1 MVDEI
6 AAEFEVN
13 RLVNAQLEFHTLV
26 RIVVEKTLHSSLWPR
41 LIEGHFASESASALF
56 KRLQTLHQ
64 AGRDWPSLST
74 LALDPALPPAA
85 QAQLETVL
93 ARVDGGRPLARS
105 RLTLENG
112 KEVDIDKTSDF
123 EGHVFDLLESYRITR
138 TAAEHFVS
146 TINEIA
152 DGETFD
158 PFRGPE
164 IVERAASEVLAIRGR
179 ESVSDVLLQFGHQTT
194 GKDDLKRQQELSRLF
209 DTERPVFKTGFEDYD
224 TRAGGFQPGEIV
236 LVGAPTGN
244 GKTAFMLTL
253 LTQMSRLGTSCA
265 MLQLELSLMQI
276 NERLSSALADVPSE
290 VLRAGRSDPKI
301 EKRVRDAWAEFHSDL
316 DAVGARASV
325 YAPSTQT
332 VQGCEQVFKQYPY
345 KVWFIDYVS
354 LIEKTGLD
362 GWEKLSEI
370 VKEFKSIAKKYGI
383 VIVMAVQVNWNPD
396 DGEFDIRYAKAMKEH
411 ADVVLVWAMTKED
424 KEAGSVY
431 IRHLKARQYD
441 CFDFQLRPNLK
452 FCRFENMMAESKPKQ
467 RRLGKRSSEKDR
479 VDEAVETFQKKS
491 KPLQDEAA
499 PAIVVPE
506 RPRLFLAVDN
516 TDDEFDD

>member
-1 MVDEI
+1 MADEI

-26 RIVVEKTLHSSLWPR
+26 RVVVEKTLHSSLWPR
-41 LIEGHFASESASALF
+41 LVEEHFASESANALF
-56 KRLQTLHQ
+56 KRLQSLHQ
-64 AGRDWPSLST
+64 AGRDWPSLAT

-93 ARVDGGRPLARS
+93 ARVDGGKSLTRS

-112 KEVDIDKTSDF
+112 QEVDIDKTSDF

-138 TAAEHFVS
+138 TAAEHFVN

-179 ESVSDVLLQFGHQTT
+179 ESISDVMLQFGHQTT
-194 GKDDLKRQQELSRLF
+194 DKDSIKRQQELSRLF
-209 DTERPVFKTGFEDYD
+209 DADRPVFKTGFEDYD
-224 TRAGGFQPGEIV
+224 ARAGGFQPGEIV
-236 LVGAPTGN
+236 LVGAPTGH

-253 LTQMSRLGTSCA
+253 LTQMSRLGASCA
-265 MLQLELSLMQI
+265 MLQLELSLLQV
-276 NERLSSALADVPSE
+276 NERLASLLADVPSD
-290 VLRAGRSDPKI
+290 VVRAGKTDAKL
-301 EKRVRDAWAEFHSDL
+301 EKRIRDAWEEFHSDL
-316 DAVGARASV
+316 ANAGARASV

-332 VQGCEQVFKQYPY
+332 VQGCEQVFKQYPF

-354 LIEKTGLD
+354 MMEMAGLD

-370 VKEFKSIAKKYGI
+370 VKAFKALAKKYGI
-383 VIVMAVQVNWNPD
+383 TIVMAVQVNWNPD

-452 FCRFENMMAESKPKQ
+452 FCRFENMVAAPKPKQ
-467 RRLGKRSSEKDR
+467 RRLGKRSSEKDA
-479 VDEAVETFQKKS
+479 VDEAVETFKKKD
-491 KPLQDEAA
+491 KPLPDGNP

-506 RPRLFLAVDN
+506 RPRLYLASSRD
-516 TDDEFDD
+516 DDEI

>member
-1 MVDEI
+1 VVDEI
-6 AAEFEVN
+6 AAEFEIT

-26 RIVVEKTLHSSLWPR
+26 RVVVEKALHSSLWPR
-41 LIEGHFASESASALF
+41 LTSDHFASESAGALF
-56 KRLQTLHQ
+56 KRLQNLHQ
-64 AGRDWPSLST
+64 AGRDWPSLAT

-93 ARVDGGRPLARS
+93 ARVDSGKPLTRS

-112 KEVDIDKTSDF
+112 QEVDIDKTSDLD
-123 EGHVFDLLESYRITR
+123 GHVFDLLESYRITR
-138 TAAEHFVS
+138 TAAEHFVN

-152 DGETFD
+152 DGDTFD

-179 ESVSDVLLQFGHQTT
+179 ESISDVLLQFGHQTT
-194 GKDDLKRQQELSRLF
+194 DKDEAKRQQELDRLF
-209 DTERPVFKTGFEDYD
+209 DTNRPVFKTGFEEYD
-224 TRAGGFQPGEIV
+224 ERAGGFQPGEIV

-244 GKTAFMLTL
+244 GKTAFMLSL

-265 MLQLELSLMQI
+265 MLQLELPLLQI
-276 NERLSSALADVPSE
+276 NERLGSSLADVPSE
-290 VLRAGRSDPKI
+290 TLRAGRSDAKI
-301 EKRVRDAWAEFHSDL
+301 EKRIRDAWADFHADL
-316 DAVGARASV
+316 QAVNARASV

-332 VQGCEQVFKQYPY
+332 VQGCEQVFKQYPF
-345 KVWFIDYVS
+345 KVWFVDYVS

-370 VKEFKSIAKKYGI
+370 VKEFKALAKKYGI
-383 VIVMAVQVNWNPD
+383 TIVLAVQVNWNPD

-411 ADVVLVWAMTKED
+411 ADVILVWALTKED

-452 FCRFENMMAESKPKQ
+452 FCRFENMVAAAKPKL
-467 RRLGKRSSEKDR
+467 RRLGKRSSEKDSI
-479 VDEAVETFQKKS
+479 DEAVEVFKKKD
-491 KPLQDEAA
+491 KPLEDTASTA
-499 PAIVVPE
+499 LVIPE
-506 RPRLFLAVDN
+506 RPRLYLVETA
-516 TDDEFDD
+516 DDSLDD